1 MQDTQFTNHKVL
13 IIGGTSGI
21 GLETAKMVLE
31 QGGKAVIVGSR
42 AEKAEAARQELVA
55 ISGEENAFALT
66 ADLSSMESVAKL
78 IAALKKDHSD
88 IDMLVN
94 SAGIYYPKSFLEH
107 SVVDYNNFLDL
118 NRAFFFITQHV
129 LAYNLKRMMSI
140 WGAEGLAIKLRE
152 RCS

>member
-78 IAALKKDHSD
+78 IAALKEDHSD

-118 NRAFFFITQHV
+118 
-129 LAYNLKRMMSI
+129 
-140 WGAEGLAIKLRE
+140 
-152 RCS
+152 

>member
-78 IAALKKDHSD
+78 IAAPEKRSTAILICWS
-88 IDMLVN
+88 I
-94 SAGIYYPKSFLEH
+94 PP
-107 SVVDYNNFLDL
+107 
-118 NRAFFFITQHV
+118 AFTIQKVSLSIQSWITTTS
-129 LAYNLKRMMSI
+129 SI
-140 WGAEGLAIKLRE
+140 
-152 RCS
+152 

>member
-78 IAALKKDHSD
+78 IAALKRITAILICWS
-88 IDMLVN
+88 I
-94 SAGIYYPKSFLEH
+94 PP
-107 SVVDYNNFLDL
+107 
-118 NRAFFFITQHV
+118 AFTIQKVSLSIQSWITTTS
-129 LAYNLKRMMSI
+129 SI
-140 WGAEGLAIKLRE
+140 
-152 RCS
+152 